1 MLLQN
6 AVAGVCGTVCCR
18 RIGLTSSSIP
28 GGDLGRAGSSSRRIS
43 SFRAASMALVAA
55 QPCTARRGCFHTS
68 GARLLTCRWS
78 PRADRV
84 LRGPMSFH
92 CPHEPRE
99 ACSRFC
105 CRGGGPCIGHSSV
118 RFPSQATGFDPA
130 PLPRCRAPG
139 PPAACFQ
146 GSAAIPNP
154 PTRRRAGVPGW
165 AQEGHPI
172 PPRLPAGR
180 LQVVFLLI
188 TSFAWST
195 VLSEVLGP

>member
-1 MLLQN
+1 M
-6 AVAGVCGTVCCR
+6 
-18 RIGLTSSSIP
+18 P
-28 GGDLGRAGSSSRRIS
+28 
-43 SFRAASMALVAA
+43 
-55 QPCTARRGCFHTS
+55 P
-68 GARLLTCRWS
+68 
-78 PRADRV
+78 
-84 LRGPMSFH
+84 GPMSFH

-105 CRGGGPCIGHSSV
+105 CRGGGPCIGHSSI
-118 RFPSQATGFDPA
+118 RFLSQATGFDPA

-154 PTRRRAGVPGW
+154 PTRRRAGVLGW
-165 AQEGHPI
+165 AKGGHPI
-172 PPRLPAGR
+172 APRLPTGR

-195 VLSEVLGP
+195 VLSEVLGPWAHKKRYALVLLVRCRHKHLWLRPRCRTSTRNAILAAHHASTIERI